1 MTNFYNPSMYG
12 YPYMQPNE
20 RNNSN
25 NSNYNYQNLPSQLKQ
40 YAFVNGIEGAKAFP
54 LMPNQTML
62 LMDADNPILYKKTS
76 DIMGKSTLDY
86 FIMTQAT
93 ENQIRDMLTPK
104 QPQYALKSD
113 VDAISEK
120 IDKLISTIVPKQE
133 IPVEPKGE

>member
-1 MTNFYNPSMYG
+1 MPNYYNPNNPNGFYG
-12 YPYMQPNE
+12 APNYAQPNYYGANAYNQP
-20 RNNSN
+20 RL
-25 NSNYNYQNLPSQLKQ
+25 NY

-76 DIMGKSTLDY
+76 DVMGKSTLDY
-86 FIMTQAT
+86 FIITQAT

-133 IPVEPKGE
+133 TLVEPKGE